1 MSKRPLTPEDLK
13 PRIMSKVKFAHDFEK
28 ELKITIAQV
37 VDAIE
42 KDLVKKLSISALSN
56 SNYSIKIWVDD
67 DERFIHRI
75 LNVVFRYDANNKKFG
90 YCNIEL
96 NSTELSKKPNLR
108 YI

>member
-1 MSKRPLTPEDLK
+1 MK
-13 PRIMSKVKFAHDFEK
+13 
-28 ELKITIAQV
+28 KI
-37 VDAIE
+37 
-42 KDLVKKLSISALSN
+42 SISSLST

-96 NSTELSKKPNLR
+96 NSTEVSKKPQLHFIGKFSILER
-108 YI
+108 GQITSSVLQDIEKSLEEIY